1 MRIDLGHVAGSRGNY
16 GLSDGAKLS
25 ASTEYVGD
33 FGVGTFSQ
41 SGGTNSIANSLY
53 LGYNSGSNATYSLG
67 ATGQLSA
74 AGEYVGY
81 VAGATGLFQQA
92 GGTNTTNF
100 LSIGSG
106 GRYQLSGGTLQIS
119 PTDWPVKASSTGP
132 AAPARSSPP
141 GASWTSRRQRCK
153 TSAP

>member
-1 MRIDLGHVAGSRGNY
+1 M
-16 GLSDGAKLS
+16 
-25 ASTEYVGD
+25 GD

-92 GGTNTTNF
+92 GGTNSTNF

-106 GRYQLSGGTLQIS
+106 GRYQLSGGTLQIQHRR
-119 PTDWPVKASSTGP
+119 TGQ
-132 AAPARSSPP
+132 
-141 GASWTSRRQRCK
+141 SRRLRRGRRHRHAHRRRGHRGPLADNVAK
-153 TSAP
+153 RRLPDG